1 MDTTTIVIIIFIV
14 VSLIISMAIAFWCI
28 CAINPRESWEDDA
41 QTEYVDDWVKK
52 KKHEIM

>member
-1 MDTTTIVIIIFIV
+1 MDTITIVIIIFIV

-28 CAINPRESWEDDA
+28 CAINPREFWEDDA